1 MARETRERS
10 FDALTRGLASGDMS
24 RRRALR
30 LMGAALVGSTLASLG
45 IGEAAADP
53 PDPRGCKRSGKR
65 CKNDTQCCSGNCDS
79 GTCASCRSIGGS
91 CTADLECCSDSF
103 NCSGGTC
110 APCVSVGGSCTADIQ
125 CCADEST
132 NFLRIC
138 DIPAGQSSGTCATC
152 RANGNPCD
160 TSGECCSGDCLFAT
174 NTCATPCL
182 PNCSPCDTSG
192 ECCGGNCDGGICEPL
207 AC

>member
-1 MARETRERS
+1 MARGTRDNI
-10 FDALTRGLASGDMS
+10 FDELASGLANGTLS
-24 RRRALR
+24 RGKALK
-30 LMGAALVGSTLASLG
+30 LMGAALAGGALASLG
-45 IGEAAADP
+45 IGEAAADRP
-53 PDPRGCKRSGKR
+53 GCKRNGKA
-65 CKNDTQCCSGNCDS
+65 CKSDTQCCSGTCS
-79 GTCASCRSIGGS
+79 GGTCASCRSIGGS

-138 DIPAGQSSGTCATC
+138 DIPAGQSSGTCAT
-152 RANGNPCD
+152 
-160 TSGECCSGDCLFAT
+160 
-174 NTCATPCL
+174 PCL
-182 PNCSPCDTSG
+182 PNCSPCFSDG